1 MIRPMCACRPV
12 QILLAA
18 TLAVGL
24 SACGGGGGDNGV
36 RVGNTPVPN
45 VAPAAVI
52 SASTVDGFAALT
64 VTFDGTLSRDLDGQ
78 ITSYRWD
85 FGDGSPVVS
94 GSSPTHT
101 FTDPG
106 GYNVELTV
114 TDDDGDSGTVL
125 QNVRVRG
132 ARLSGTVQILSTSAV
147 DSDVNDRLTSP
158 IPNDDFFS
166 AQAIPNP
173 VRLGGWVN
181 LPGTGARSGNF
192 FTDGDPADFY
202 AVTLNGNELILLNV
216 GDATADLDL
225 YLWDATGSTILDSS
239 LGTDATESIPAPGP
253 GSYFLE
259 VVPFDGPT
267 NISGGSNYVLSI
279 GQDLGVTARRPT
291 RLSDAFVPDEVLIA
305 GHSSRMRPAMQRRYA
320 ATERGR
326 SGRFARSQLGADTLE
341 RIRARQGG
349 HRTMDGALTRL
360 QSLPEA
366 YRAKY
371 RTLLALKALT
381 QDPEVAHAEVNA
393 LLIAHRTPNDEL
405 YPLQWHY
412 PEIKL
417 PAAWDITTGE
427 SSGPQDVIVA
437 VVDTGILPNHPDFED
452 QLVSG
457 YDFIA
462 DAGRA
467 RDFNGI
473 DNDPT
478 DQGDF
483 AYGGSS
489 SFHGSHVAGTVAARS
504 DNTEGVAGVAWGAK
518 IMPMRAL
525 GVDGGTAYDVMQ
537 AVRYAA
543 GLDNDSGRLP
553 TRRADIINLSLG
565 SPFFSQAAQD
575 TMTEA
580 RNQGVIIIASA
591 GNESSTAPNYPA
603 AYNGVVS
610 VSASTINGTLAPY
623 SNTGATIDVAAPG
636 GFNGTDLNGDGFPDG
651 VVSPLGDDSVSG
663 PVQLG
668 YGSLSGTSMAAPHV
682 AGVAAL
688 MKAVHPGMTPAQF
701 DVALESGD
709 LTDDL
714 GVAGY
719 DTAYGWGLIN
729 AQKAVLTA
737 LDLATGGGGIPLPV
751 LGASLS
757 SVNFGVLATTEVVR
771 LSNLGSGTIVINEI
785 NPSEPWLTALP
796 AAVDGNGLGDYQLR
810 IDRAG
815 LGEGSYNATIEF
827 VPLDPATNPVT
838 VTVTLQVPG
847 VNPAADAGLF
857 FVIAVNEDGSSEGN
871 AAVVAARNGIYEWVL
886 NDIPAGSYRI
896 FAGSDMD
903 NDDFLCDAGESCGA
917 FRTLD
922 IQERINVDPRTTPTI
937 EDLDFVSE
945 FRAVLT
951 TQALADSASADKR
964 VDGAGADD
972 NAGAIP
978 FRKPAPA
985 APTAPAEG
993 R

>member
-1 MIRPMCACRPV
+1 MCVSRPV
-12 QILLAA
+12 LQRLTAA
-18 TLAVGL
+18 LLAVGL
-24 SACGGGGGDNGV
+24 SACGGGGGNDNGV
-36 RVGNTPVPN
+36 RIGNTPLPN
-45 VAPAAVI
+45 QAPAAVI

-64 VTFDGTLSRDLDGQ
+64 VDFDGTASRDLDGQ
-78 ITSYRWD
+78 ITDYRWD
-85 FGDGSPVVS
+85 FGDGSPTVS
-94 GSSPTHT
+94 GSSPSHT

-106 GYNVELTV
+106 GYNVRLTV
-114 TDDDGDSGTVL
+114 TDNDGSTGEVL

-132 ARLSGTVQILSTSAV
+132 ARLSGTVQILTTSAV

-158 IPNDDFFS
+158 VSNDDFFS

-181 LPGTGARSGNF
+181 LPGTGTRDGNF
-192 FTDGDPADFY
+192 FTNGDPADFY
-202 AVTLNGNELILLNV
+202 AVTLTGNELILLKI

-225 YLWDATGSTILDSS
+225 YLWDETGSTILDSS
-239 LGTDATESIPAPGP
+239 LGRDATESIPAPGP
-253 GSYFLE
+253 GSYFIE
-259 VVPFDGPT
+259 VVPFAGVS
-267 NISGGSNYVLSI
+267 NLSGGSNYVLSI

-305 GHSSRMRPAMQRRYA
+305 GHSNRLLPAMASRYA

-326 SGRFARSQLGADTLE
+326 AGRFSRSQIGPETLE
-341 RIRARQGG
+341 RIRARQTGP
-349 HRTMDGALTRL
+349 RL
-360 QSLPEA
+360 MGSASPRMQSLAAEH
-366 YRAKY
+366 RAKY
-371 RTLLALKALT
+371 RTLLALKALS

-393 LLIAHRTPNDEL
+393 MLVAHRTPDDEL

-427 SSGPQDVIVA
+427 PSGGQDVIVA
-437 VVDTGILPNHPDFED
+437 VVDTGILPNHPDFDD

-553 TRRADIINLSLG
+553 SRRADIINLSLG

-575 TMTEA
+575 TITEA

-610 VSASTINGTLAPY
+610 VSASTIDGTLAPY
-623 SNTGATIDVAAPG
+623 SNTGSSIDFAAPG
-636 GFNGTDLNGDGFPDG
+636 GFNGTDRNGDGFPDG
-651 VVSPLGDDSVSG
+651 VISILGDDSVSG

-668 YGSLSGTSMAAPHV
+668 YGSLNGTSMAAPHV

-688 MKAVHPGMTPAQF
+688 MKAVHPGLTPAQF
-701 DVALESGD
+701 DAALEAGN
-709 LTDDL
+709 LTDDF
-714 GVAGY
+714 GTAGY
-719 DTAYGWGLIN
+719 DPSFGWGLIN

-737 LDLATGGGGIPLPV
+737 LDLANGPGGIPLPV
-751 LGASLS
+751 LGVSLS
-757 SVNFGVLATTEVVR
+757 SVNFGVLATTQVVR

-785 NPSEPWLTALP
+785 NASEPWLQALP

-810 IDRAG
+810 IDRTG
-815 LGEGSYNATIEF
+815 LSEGAYNASIEF
-827 VPLDPATNPVT
+827 VPLDPATNPAT
-838 VTVTLQVPG
+838 ITVTLQVPG
-847 VNPAADAGLF
+847 VNPSADAGLF

-871 AAVVAARNGIYEWVL
+871 AAVVAARNGAYEWVL

-903 NDDFLCDAGESCGA
+903 NDNFLCDAGESCGA

-922 IQERINVDPRTTPTI
+922 IQERISVDPQTTPTI

-951 TQALADSASADKR
+951 TQALADGAAPDKR
-964 VDGAGADD
+964 VDGASHDD
-972 NAGAIP
+972 NAGGIP
-978 FRKPAPA
+978 FRKPAPPTRRSA
-985 APTAPAEG
+985 AEE